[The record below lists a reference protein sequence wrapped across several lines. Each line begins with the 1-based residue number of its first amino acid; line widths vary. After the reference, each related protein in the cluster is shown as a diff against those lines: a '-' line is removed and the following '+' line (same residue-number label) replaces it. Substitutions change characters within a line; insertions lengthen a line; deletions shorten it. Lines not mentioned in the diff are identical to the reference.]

1 MRSGVA
7 LRMVGADM
15 NAVLEEKPFLLRLG
29 AFVRFSHT
37 VFALPFALIAMW
49 EAARQTESGRVA
61 LAVFGWILLCMV
73 GARTAAM
80 CFNRLMDWEIDKGN
94 PRTADRHRLVTRP
107 QAWGVLGVS
116 VGAVFA
122 ATWHLNPLCFYLTP
136 LMLVIIGFYS
146 LTKRFT
152 AFSHLFLGLALGVA
166 PIGASLAV
174 SGVFWRLPAFLLGG
188 AVALWTFGFDL
199 IYSTLDVEFDKGRGL
214 YSFPS
219 RYGVVA
225 ALRLARTL
233 HVAAAAGFAG
243 FGWASKLGAAYWA
256 GFGVALAGL
265 VWEHRLARTLDVGLV
280 NRAFFQINAI
290 VSVALLAGVMLDLRV
305 VQNGFR

>member
-1 MRSGVA
+1 MVA
-7 LRMVGADM
+7 EDM

-49 EAARQTESGRVA
+49 EAGRHAESGRVEW
-61 LAVFGWILLCMV
+61 AVFGWILVCMV

-94 PRTADRHRLVTRP
+94 PRTADRHRLVTRT
-107 QAWGVLGVS
+107 QARGVLATS
-116 VGAVFA
+116 VGTVFA

-166 PIGASLAV
+166 PIGASLAA

-188 AVALWTFGFDL
+188 SVALWTFGFDL

-225 ALRLARTL
+225 ALRLARVL
-233 HVAAAAGFAG
+233 HGAAAVGFAG
-243 FGWASKLGAAYWA
+243 FGLASKMGAAYWA

>member
-1 MRSGVA
+1 
-7 LRMVGADM
+7 MVSAVM
-15 NAVLEEKPFLLRLG
+15 NAVFEEKPFLLRLG

-49 EAARQTESGRVA
+49 EAARQTGNGRVEWE
-61 LAVFGWILLCMV
+61 VFGWIFLCMV
-73 GARTAAM
+73 GARTGAM
-80 CFNRLMDWEIDKGN
+80 CFNRLMDWEIDKSN
-94 PRTADRHRLVTRP
+94 PRTADRHKLVTRP
-107 QAWGVLGVS
+107 QAWGVLAVS
-116 VGAVFA
+116 VAAVFA

-174 SGVFWRLPAFLLGG
+174 SGVFWRLPAFLLGV

-225 ALRLARTL
+225 ALKLARAL
-233 HVAAAAGFAG
+233 HVAAAAGFAA
-243 FGWASKLGAAYWA
+243 FGCACKLGFAYWA
-256 GFGVALAGL
+256 GFSVALVGL
-265 VWEHRLARTLDVGLV
+265 VWEHRFARTLDVGLV

-290 VSVALLAGVMLDLRV
+290 VSVALLVGVMIDLRV
-305 VQNGFR
+305 VQNAIR

>member
-1 MRSGVA
+1 
-7 LRMVGADM
+7 
-15 NAVLEEKPFLLRLG
+15 
-29 AFVRFSHT
+29 
-37 VFALPFALIAMW
+37 
-49 EAARQTESGRVA
+49 
-61 LAVFGWILLCMV
+61 
-73 GARTAAM
+73 M

-94 PRTADRHRLVTRP
+94 PRTADRHKLVTRP
-107 QAWGVLGVS
+107 QAWGVLAVS
-116 VGAVFA
+116 VCLVFA
-122 ATWHLNPLCFYLTP
+122 ATWNLNPMCFYLTP
-136 LMLVIIGFYS
+136 LMLLIIGFYS

-152 AFSHLFLGLALGVA
+152 ALSHLFLGLALGVA

-219 RYGVVA
+219 RYGVAA
-225 ALRLARTL
+225 ALRLARGL

-243 FGWASKLGAAYWA
+243 FGWAAHLGAAYWA
-256 GFGVALAGL
+256 GFGVALLGL

-280 NRAFFQINAI
+280 NRAFFQINAM
-290 VSVALLAGVMLDLRV
+290 VSVALLAGVAIDLRV
-305 VQNGFR
+305 VQNAMR

>member
-1 MRSGVA
+1 
-7 LRMVGADM
+7 
-15 NAVLEEKPFLLRLG
+15 
-29 AFVRFSHT
+29 
-37 VFALPFALIAMW
+37 
-49 EAARQTESGRVA
+49 
-61 LAVFGWILLCMV
+61 
-73 GARTAAM
+73 M

-305 VQNGFR
+305 VQNALR